1 MPLSARRRHLP
12 TSPARRRC
20 LRDGW
25 RWGWTMGAWAAAA
38 GLLPVATRAAPAQ
51 TLCGDAAFPP
61 PPAADQPP
69 LVQCWLRDGQ
79 RDGPLPDCSGLQSLD
94 FELLVRVSGA
104 YKATGDLDEQLARL
118 GAVSTQS
125 GMTYWSFTD
134 HRRQLL
140 VLDSHAVH
148 NLERRQRR
156 GDFSAAELRSGVELF
171 YLQTDNRSSEPS
183 AFGMMLLRASAQT
196 VTVRME
202 NLSDIR
208 MFGLLVMAP
217 RDMQMVLTLKQ
228 QAPGLWHYRSLAGVR
243 RLRLASDDQHR
254 LSNLSRSVAL
264 FDHMAGRHSPVEQYR

>member
-1 MPLSARRRHLP
+1 MPLSARHPLS
-12 TSPARRRC
+12 TSLARRRC
-20 LRDGW
+20 LRDA
-25 RWGWTMGAWAAAA
+25 WGWTLGAWVATA
-38 GLLPVATRAAPAQ
+38 GLLPAAAGAAPAQ

-79 RDGPLPDCSGLQSLD
+79 RDGALPDCSGLQPRD
-94 FELLVRVSGA
+94 FELLVRVNGA
-104 YKATGDLDEQLARL
+104 YKAAGDIDEQLIRL
-118 GAVSTQS
+118 GAVSAQS
-125 GMTYWSFTD
+125 GMTYWSFSD
-134 HRRQLL
+134 RRRQLL
-140 VLDSHAVH
+140 VLESHAVD

-156 GDFSAAELRSGVELF
+156 ADFNAAELRSGVALF

-183 AFGMMLLRASAQT
+183 AFGMMLLRASAQS
-196 VTVRME
+196 VTVRIE

-228 QAPGLWHYRSLAGVR
+228 QAPGLWSYRSLMGVR
-243 RLRLASDDQHR
+243 RLRMASDDQHR

-264 FDHMAGRHSPVEQYR
+264 FDHMAARYSPVEQYR